1 MKSTFISAQD
11 VYAFT
16 NWIAIP
22 CYLIVRI
29 KVKNDV
35 NALSIRNDSDNNLF
49 AIGKPTLS
57 GQGNVVWG
65 FSLP

>member
-1 MKSTFISAQD
+1 M
-11 VYAFT
+11 
-16 NWIAIP
+16 IP
-22 CYLIVRI
+22 CYLIIRI

-35 NALSIRNDSDNNLF
+35 NALSIRNDSDNDLF